1 MLAWLHHGVYGK
13 MTQIAKA
20 YGISRTLLYQ
30 LLLAATIQLEVLFS
44 EQHRGQSPA
53 ASLEPLALL

>member
-1 MLAWLHHGVYGK
+1 

-20 YGISRTLLYQ
+20 YRISRTLLYQ

-44 EQHRGQSPA
+44 DDQPQVHNPSSPFDH
-53 ASLEPLALL
+53 LALL